1 MATLDELLALLGTRF
16 GVLAESS
23 TNQLTVIARNSDVAI
38 GDLFLLPCRRGPDR
52 MFVFRAT
59 EYANVLNR
67 TIVMSDVAR
76 NKLTMPDSYF
86 AEDLAQE
93 QLVELRGM
101 VLGYAQLEP
110 VPGLWTFNRP
120 RRLPQHLTDV
130 FRVDPDLPQ
139 SGQAVH
145 EILRTQL
152 GEAGLIV
159 GHVLAGE
166 RPLLS
171 VPVRLPIAALSH
183 HIGVFGRTGCGKSN
197 LIMVLLDGVLQHNR
211 AVQAEASPGPRAS
224 VFAIDPHD
232 EFRTWHSN
240 SGGSDGIRG
249 LIGGYSEAER
259 HALVAPFYY
268 LTSRNTVE
276 GPLEV
281 RVQISRADVT
291 PEDLASLIDFS
302 EQQVAFARQLFAD
315 HGERWIGRLL
325 AGDLAGDG
333 GGITEYL
340 PGTIAAVERRLG
352 FLTHGNTRLV
362 TRFDTELGF
371 AYESLLPDILCALER
386 GRVIV
391 VDTTL
396 LGDLEQFLLNTV
408 VARALFALRRALRLS
423 DTPDRLRSEI
433 SAAFGFDAA
442 HGRIG
447 QRSLGA
453 ALLERLDNRTLPY
466 INDGRVQTPDE
477 LPLVHI
483 LVEEAP
489 SVLNPARMKFG
500 SVFRDISRQGRK
512 FGIGLG
518 VVSQQVSE
526 IDAGVLT
533 QLNTQLTMALG
544 NADERREAVRVAS
557 SDIGGFAQELQ
568 VFDRGQLL
576 MSTSLSDIALPV
588 QVPNYDDRKDALG
601 R

>member
-1 MATLDELLALLGTRF
+1 MANLDELLALLGPRF

-93 QLVELRGM
+93 QLVELRGI

-110 VPGLWTFNRP
+110 ALGLWTFNRP

-130 FRVDPDLPQ
+130 FRVDPDRPQ
-139 SGQAVH
+139 SGQAVR

-152 GEAGLIV
+152 GDTGLV
-159 GHVLAGE
+159 LGHLLAGE
-166 RPLLS
+166 LPLLS

-197 LIMVLLDGVLQHNR
+197 LIMVLLDGVMQHNR
-211 AVQAEASPGPRAS
+211 SVQRGATRGPKAS

-232 EFRTWHSN
+232 EFRTWHS
-240 SGGSDGIRG
+240 STGGSDGIRG
-249 LIGGYSEAER
+249 IVRDYSNADR
-259 HALVAPFYY
+259 NDLVAPFYY
-268 LTSRNTVE
+268 LTSRDTTE
-276 GPLEV
+276 STLEA
-281 RVQISRADVT
+281 RVLLSRADIT
-291 PEDLASLIDFS
+291 PDDLASLIDFS
-302 EQQVAFARQLFAD
+302 EQQVAFARQLFVE

-325 AGDLAGDG
+325 AGDLG
-333 GGITEYL
+333 GEGEGNTEYL

-362 TRFDTELGF
+362 TRFDAEIGF
-371 AYESLLPDILCALER
+371 AYESFLPDILCALEQ
-386 GRVIV
+386 GRVLI

-396 LGDLEQFLLNTV
+396 FGELEQFLLNTV
-408 VARALFALRRALRLS
+408 VARALFSLRRALRLADS
-423 DTPDRLRSEI
+423 PERLRAEV
-433 SAAFGFDAA
+433 AATFGVDEANS
-442 HGRIG
+442 RIG
-447 QRSLGA
+447 QRSLA
-453 ALLERLDNRTLPY
+453 AAFLQRLDNGTLPY
-466 INDGRVQTPDE
+466 LTDGRVRTPDE

-489 SVLNPARMKFG
+489 SILNPARMKFG

-544 NADERREAVRVAS
+544 NADERREAVRAAS

-568 VFDRGQLL
+568 VLDRGQLL
-576 MSTSLSDIALPV
+576 LSTSLRDIALPV
-588 QVPNYDDRKDALG
+588 QIPNYDDGKNDRG